1 MLFCQVRVYKKGR
14 NILSRGAHTV
24 SSLTLEIFDSVTFL
38 SPIFNGAVEI
48 VAEGI

>member
-1 MLFCQVRVYKKGR
+1 MYKKGR